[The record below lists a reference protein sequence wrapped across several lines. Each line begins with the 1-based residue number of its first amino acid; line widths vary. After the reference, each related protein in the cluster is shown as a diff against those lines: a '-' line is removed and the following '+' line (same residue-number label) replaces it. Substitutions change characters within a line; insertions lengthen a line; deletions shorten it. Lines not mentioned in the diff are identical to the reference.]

1 MINQVDNKMSKLGE
15 ATMQQLTNNTNVING
30 GDKVKL
36 IEKFEKVLLMNQG
49 SKKQSHK

>member
-1 MINQVDNKMSKLGE
+1 MINQVDVKMSKLGE
-15 ATMQQLTNNTNVING
+15 ATMQQLTNNTEKIKD

-49 SKKQSHK
+49 SKKENH